1 MSVVNKDI
9 CWFTPHANHYHHYLM
24 QMCSENGLSIDTVY
38 FSKSISKYPWKTDFD
53 DKSESLAK
61 GILGIDWSKAFDGL
75 KEYKTTVVAGW
86 GEPTM
91 MVLLSIRA
99 FLGKSYYLYTD
110 TPQSKVRT
118 GLKQKLRAVWLKYI
132 LNKST
137 GILTTGKPGLDY
149 FRGQGIDESKLINFP
164 FVTNLEF
171 FTPETTENTNRSLI
185 FSSGRLDNAHK
196 GYDVALDALSNV
208 KSDFIYKVAGSGPD
222 EDAIKNQILTKNL
235 NDKVEFLKNKIKANR
250 EKKLN
255 SSLKN

>member
-1 MSVVNKDI
+1 
-9 CWFTPHANHYHHYLM
+9 
-24 QMCSENGLSIDTVY
+24 LSIDTIY

-61 GILGIDWSKAFDGL
+61 GVFGIDWLKAFDGL

-118 GLKQKLRAVWLKYI
+118 GLKQ
-132 LNKST
+132 
-137 GILTTGKPGLDY
+137 GILTTGKPGLNY
-149 FRGQGIDESKLINFP
+149 FKGQGIDESKLINFP

-171 FTPETTENTNRSLI
+171 FTPDISKTSDKSLI

-196 GYDVALDALSNV
+196 GYNVALDALSNV
-208 KSDFIYKVAGSGPD
+208 K
-222 EDAIKNQILTKNL
+222 
-235 NDKVEFLKNKIKANR
+235 ND
-250 EKKLN
+250 
-255 SSLKN
+255 